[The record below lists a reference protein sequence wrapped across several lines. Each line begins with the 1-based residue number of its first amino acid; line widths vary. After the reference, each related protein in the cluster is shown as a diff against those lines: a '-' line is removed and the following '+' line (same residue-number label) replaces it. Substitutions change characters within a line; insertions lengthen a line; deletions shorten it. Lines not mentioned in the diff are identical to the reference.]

1 MNIVCRQWPYRGA
14 VIVRF
19 GGEITGD
26 GSGAVFICDI
36 GFESRWSAKEQ
47 LDENR
52 DLKSEN
58 KAHHPL
64 DDG

>member
-1 MNIVCRQWPYRGA
+1 MVPE
-14 VIVRF
+14 RF
-19 GGEITGD
+19 
-26 GSGAVFICDI
+26 SFADI